1 MHIRSPAEDCTH
13 ICNEG
18 AHSQTPSAHQF
29 VQFMDGTELALS
41 SYIRS
46 KKLNKIAKAE
56 NDGRLSYPFLEC
68 LSIKRSEFHH
78 TQCSIAEYDGTL
90 SYPFL
95 ECLSIK
101 SSHYNRYMDR
111 SCRLR
116 SISTLMMGRV
126 QVSGFLVLDPRFKGL
141 GLGKRWGLFHA
152 GLAGLRVI
160 PGHRRDSNPATR
172 ICWTYTR
179 LH

>member
-1 MHIRSPAEDCTH
+1 LLGQNGKNGAVALKDRKDAHSKPGRRLHSRM
-13 ICNEG
+13 CNEG

-29 VQFMDGTELALS
+29 VQFMDGTELAPS

-46 KKLNKIAKAE
+46 
-56 NDGRLSYPFLEC
+56 
-68 LSIKRSEFHH
+68 LSIKSSEFHH

-116 SISTLMMGRV
+116 SISTLIMGRV
-126 QVSGFLVLDPRFKGL
+126 QVSGFLVLDPRF
-141 GLGKRWGLFHA
+141 
-152 GLAGLRVI
+152 
-160 PGHRRDSNPATR
+160 
-172 ICWTYTR
+172 
-179 LH
+179 

>member
-1 MHIRSPAEDCTH
+1 MHIRRPAEDCTH
-13 ICNEG
+13 VCNEG

-29 VQFMDGTELALS
+29 VQFMDGTELAPS

-46 KKLNKIAKAE
+46 KKLSKIAK
-56 NDGRLSYPFLEC
+56 
-68 LSIKRSEFHH
+68 
-78 TQCSIAEYDGTL
+78 AEYDGTL

-126 QVSGFLVLDPRFKGL
+126 QVSGFLVLDPRF
-141 GLGKRWGLFHA
+141 
-152 GLAGLRVI
+152 
-160 PGHRRDSNPATR
+160 
-172 ICWTYTR
+172 
-179 LH
+179 